1 MSSSVFLLM
10 IRRPPRST
18 RTYTLFPYTTL
29 FRSVDKL
36 GLAGNPELQAEFAE
50 LPVERRTD
58 FRRWLAGSIIAHT
71 DAELVPGTNI
81 LEISYRSAEP
91 EIARIV
97 ADALRDAY
105 VDSNL
110 SARREEARRNA
121 EWFEGQAAEA
131 RAKLAEAEKTKAAF
145 EKANNIILQQD

>member
-1 MSSSVFLLM
+1 M
-10 IRRPPRST
+10 
-18 RTYTLFPYTTL
+18 
-29 FRSVDKL
+29 
-36 GLAGNPELQAEFAE
+36 
-50 LPVERRTD
+50 
-58 FRRWLAGSIIAHT
+58 AHN

-81 LEISYRSAEP
+81 LEISYRSAEQ

-121 EWFEGQAAEA
+121 EWVEGTAAAA
-131 RAKLAEAEKTKAAF
+131 RAKLAEEENTEAAF
-145 EKANNIILQQD
+145 EKAKDRKSDGRGKREECRVALGGRRTP

>member
-1 MSSSVFLLM
+1 M
-10 IRRPPRST
+10 
-18 RTYTLFPYTTL
+18 
-29 FRSVDKL
+29 
-36 GLAGNPELQAEFAE
+36 
-50 LPVERRTD
+50 
-58 FRRWLAGSIIAHT
+58 
-71 DAELVPGTNI
+71 NI

-145 EKANNIILQQD
+145 EKANNIILQQDNNDIDSLRLAALAGTSTPRSEANTSELPSLIRITYVVFCLKKKTQF